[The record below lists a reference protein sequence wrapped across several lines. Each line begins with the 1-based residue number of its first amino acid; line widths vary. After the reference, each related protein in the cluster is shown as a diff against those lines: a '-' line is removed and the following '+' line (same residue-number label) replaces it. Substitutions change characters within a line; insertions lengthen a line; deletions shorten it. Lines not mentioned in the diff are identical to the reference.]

1 MDILQHF
8 ICVVVMTEFH
18 LFEQVESIDL
28 NETITVSDHADILRV
43 LPQLGAWL
51 REENVLLSVV
61 NLVARFKQDSEDV
74 AVKQA

>member
-1 MDILQHF
+1 MDVLQHF
-8 ICVVVMTEFH
+8 IRVVVVTEFH

-51 REENVLLSVV
+51 REESILLSVV